1 MMALPMLT
9 SRAATPEVSARDP
22 SGLTTS
28 VASVTLRIQRSS
40 SDMIL
45 EPNNE
50 TTPPLS
56 SNKGAADDN
65 GVRGDGA
72 QSSEQNPPPGTTS
85 EPQTG
90 APTVDHGKQV
100 VGETGTPMP
109 PLQDPS
115 PAPPGTKP
123 NPFTESRMLLRP
135 SDVPPSLVRS
145 TAIPVFGRLSVD
157 SPAVR
162 DVLSRGSTAL
172 ASQLRQES
180 QTQKA
185 YVFSAA
191 EIRTLVASR
200 GSDEGS
206 GPNKLVFYLDWGLMS
221 GISKWRNFKAGQ
233 G

>member
-1 MMALPMLT
+1 
-9 SRAATPEVSARDP
+9 
-22 SGLTTS
+22 
-28 VASVTLRIQRSS
+28 
-40 SDMIL
+40 MIL

-50 TTPPLS
+50 TTPPLGS
-56 SNKGAADDN
+56 DKGAADDN
-65 GVRGDGA
+65 VVRGDGA

-90 APTVDHGKQV
+90 APTVEFRGKQV
-100 VGETGTPMP
+100 VGETVAPML
-109 PLQDPS
+109 PLQDLS
-115 PAPPGTKP
+115 PAPSGTKP
-123 NPFTESRMLLRP
+123 NPFTKSRMLLRP

-145 TAIPVFGRLSVD
+145 TAIPDFGRLSLD
-157 SPAVR
+157 PPAVH
-162 DVLSRGSTAL
+162 DVPSRGSTAL